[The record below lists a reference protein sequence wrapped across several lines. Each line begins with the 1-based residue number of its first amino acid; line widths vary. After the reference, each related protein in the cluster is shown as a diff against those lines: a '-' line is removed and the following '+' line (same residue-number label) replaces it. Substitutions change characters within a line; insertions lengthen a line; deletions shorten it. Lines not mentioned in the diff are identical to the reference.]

1 MKHLLMVEDNPG
13 DVRLVR
19 EVINASC
26 PDIVLHV
33 AENSVQAFDFL
44 LGRRQDEKALP
55 DLILLDIKLPIVN
68 GKRILQEIRKDPRWN
83 GIPIIMLTSSSLPMD
98 KAECFA
104 LGAKDYLVKPS
115 NWDEYI
121 RIFTSLELCNDCKI
135 HKT

>member
-1 MKHLLMVEDNPG
+1 MKHLLLVEDNPG

-19 EVINASC
+19 EVISASC

-33 AENSVQAFDFL
+33 AENSVQAFEFL
-44 LGRRQDEKALP
+44 LGRTRGQKSLP
-55 DLILLDIKLPIVN
+55 DMILLDIKLPIVN
-68 GKRILQEIRKDPRWN
+68 GKQILEEIRKDPRWSE
-83 GIPIIMLTSSSLPMD
+83 IPVIMLTSSSLPMD

-115 NWDEYI
+115 DWDEYI

-135 HKT
+135 QKA